1 MKAVELKDLSLEELK
16 KRLADE
22 QESLANLR
30 FQLATSQLESPIR
43 VRTVRRDVARL
54 ETLIRQREIAAPAP
68 AVPAPVPAPA
78 KPAKKKT
85 EPVSNEV
92 KQS

>member
-1 MKAVELKDLSLEELK
+1 MKAVELRQLSLEELK

-30 FQLATSQLESPIR
+30 FQLATSQLESPVK
-43 VRTVRRDVARL
+43 VRLVRRDIARL
-54 ETLIRQREIAAPAP
+54 RTMIGEKERAAAGEGKAVVAAPAKSQ
-68 AVPAPVPAPA
+68 A
-78 KPAKKKT
+78 KTT
-85 EPVSNEV
+85 EQHEV

>member
-30 FQLATSQLESPIR
+30 FQLATSQLDSPIK
-43 VRTVRRDVARL
+43 VRTVRRDIARL
-54 ETLIRQREIAAPAP
+54 ETLIRQREIAPAPAP
-68 AVPAPVPAPA
+68 V
-78 KPAKKKT
+78 KPKAATKKT

>member
-1 MKAVELKDLSLEELK
+1 MKAVELRALSLVELK

-30 FQLATSQLESPIR
+30 FQLATSQLESPVK
-43 VRTVRRDVARL
+43 VRLVRRDIARL
-54 ETLIRQREIAAPAP
+54 LTMISEKEQTAEATVAATEATPAESKEIT
-68 AVPAPVPAPA
+68 
-78 KPAKKKT
+78 KQQH
-85 EPVSNEV
+85 EV